1 MKNLHTQLPT
11 NQSIYDW
18 YMAGTDN
25 DDEDKELINNF
36 RRIMVKWL
44 SKSYIFVAFYIY
56 STTGMCY
63 YNSKYFILKS

>member
-36 RRIMVKWL
+36 RRIMVK
-44 SKSYIFVAFYIY
+44 
-56 STTGMCY
+56 
-63 YNSKYFILKS
+63 